1 MDDLITIVDYGS
13 GNLRSVQKALER
25 AAAEQDLSCK
35 VLVTADRAEV
45 ARADRV
51 VLPGVGAFAACR
63 QGLLDLDK
71 MIETLQEVVFENKRP
86 FLGICVGMQ
95 LLASRGHE
103 FGEAPGLDWIGG
115 DIRRFDLPHQFRVP
129 HIGWN
134 EVSAV
139 NDHPVFQSVKGGAYY
154 FVHSFHFDTENK
166 SDVAAVCDY
175 GGPFVA
181 AVARDNMVGVQFH
194 PEKSQD
200 AGIAFLKDFL
210 NWRPE

>member
-25 AAAEQDLSCK
+25 ASAEQDFSCK

-71 MIETLQEVVFENKRP
+71 MIETLQEVVFEKKRP

-154 FVHSFHFDTENK
+154 FVHSFHFDPENK